1 MEISEME
8 KKIKNLEKKVAL
20 LEDLEAI
27 KRLQRAYGYYIE
39 HWMYEELT
47 DCFSDSPDTFLQIS
61 AGLYTGKEGVRRYFS
76 GEKARS
82 VDPEALHQV
91 MQLSGIVD
99 IVEEGKRAEA
109 RWYGFGLVALP
120 QGNGIVERIFD
131 GVYNVKYI
139 KEDGVW
145 KILQITWNP
154 IYYAQPDEGW
164 VKMERKN
171 TIKGAPMRSAP
182 TPDKPQLLQTL
193 YPSGYIPPFHFRH
206 PVTGEKTPEDKYKKR
221 S

>member
-1 MEISEME
+1 MELHEME
-8 KKIKNLEKKVAL
+8 DKIMNLEQKVVL

-47 DCFSDSPDTFLQIS
+47 DCFADNPDTFLQIS
-61 AGLYTGKEGVRRYFS
+61 AGLYIGKEGVRRYFS
-76 GEKARS
+76 GEKTRS
-82 VDPEALHQV
+82 ADPEVLHQV

-99 IVEEGKRAEA
+99 IVEEGKRAEG

-131 GVYNVKYI
+131 GIYNVKYV
-139 KEDGVW
+139 KERGVW
-145 KILQITWNP
+145 KILQISWNP
-154 IYYAQPDEGW
+154 IFYAAPNEGW
-164 VKMERKN
+164 VKPERKN
-171 TIKGAPMRSAP
+171 TIVGAPINPAP
-182 TPDKPQLLQTL
+182 HPDKPQGLGTL

-206 PVTGEKTPEDKYKKR
+206 PVTGKETPSNKY
-221 S
+221 